1 MIPGLGDMGMIKL
14 NGKGFEVEPNWSGK
28 LNGINAGYL
37 AHGTIK
43 NYLVATIKNISDC
56 YDWPKQDYS
65 CGYGSHVLLGERY
78 EIRDMKNVGEVYFE
92 LFDLYPERSTSET
105 IRLNLCI
112 GNNCRECVL
121 RSDDDRTWHAHSGID
136 KRAPLNE
143 CGQVFK
149 NLRSIPA
156 M

>member
-1 MIPGLGDMGMIKL
+1 M
-14 NGKGFEVEPNWSGK
+14 
-28 LNGINAGYL
+28 
-37 AHGTIK
+37 
-43 NYLVATIKNISDC
+43 
-56 YDWPKQDYS
+56 
-65 CGYGSHVLLGERY
+65 LLDERY

-156 M
+156 K